1 MARNRGRSRFAQHQS
16 SGGRGMMSFLIF
28 LIVVLGGGF
37 VVLGLVE
44 VEPTQETIEY
54 VIPNDRFAD

>member
-16 SGGRGMMSFLIF
+16 SSGRGMMSFLIF

-44 VEPTQETIEY
+44 VEPTQEVIEY
-54 VIPNDRFAD
+54 IIPNDRFAD

>member
-37 VVLGLVE
+37 VVLGLIE
-44 VEPTQETIEY
+44 VEPNHEIIEH
-54 VIPNDRFAD
+54 VIPNERFAN

>member
-1 MARNRGRSRFAQHQS
+1 ML
-16 SGGRGMMSFLIF
+16 SFLIF

-37 VVLGLVE
+37 VVLGLIE
-44 VEPTQETIEY
+44 VKPTHEVIEH

>member
-1 MARNRGRSRFAQHQS
+1 MG
-16 SGGRGMMSFLIF
+16 LIVF

-44 VEPTQETIEY
+44 VDPPNEVIEH
-54 VIPNDRFAD
+54 VIPHERFSQP